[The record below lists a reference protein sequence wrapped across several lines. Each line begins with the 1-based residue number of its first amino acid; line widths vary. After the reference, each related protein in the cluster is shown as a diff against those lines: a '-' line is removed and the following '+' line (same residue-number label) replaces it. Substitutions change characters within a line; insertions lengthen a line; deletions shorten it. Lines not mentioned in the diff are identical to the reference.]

1 MSDEKY
7 KDKVIQGSVFPD
19 KPVLNNMKI
28 VFSPE
33 ILNEY
38 IPTIEKIPAPK
49 GLKLL
54 CTIMAQQEGF
64 KKGTRSYRTHNPG
77 NIGNTDSGQNKVINT
92 LDDGINLQIKYL
104 TGIINGTNK
113 NYPVDK
119 QVNIPP
125 YYSKEIAAHE
135 ASYQLSPW
143 LPGYTFIFTGQLDQ
157 FVKIYSTGARATNS
171 YLSLIVSYFAI
182 KGIPITAQTTLED
195 LSKIV

>member
-19 KPVLNNMKI
+19 KPVLNNMKV

-33 ILNEY
+33 IQNEY
-38 IPTIEKIPAPK
+38 IPTIEKMPAPK

-104 TGIINGTNK
+104 AGIINGTNK
-113 NYPVDK
+113 NYPVGK